1 MSTLMLTLVLAFV
14 IVIIALALLAIGW
27 LFTGKSRI
35 QPGACGRAPHKKRSE
50 EEGCGTSASCSI
62 CEKKDKTDVR

>member
-1 MSTLMLTLVLAFV
+1 MSTLMLTLVLAFA

-35 QPGACGRAPHKKRSE
+35 QPGACGRAPHQKRGKE
-50 EEGCGTSASCSI
+50 EECGKSTSCSI
-62 CEKKDKTDVR
+62 CDKEDKT